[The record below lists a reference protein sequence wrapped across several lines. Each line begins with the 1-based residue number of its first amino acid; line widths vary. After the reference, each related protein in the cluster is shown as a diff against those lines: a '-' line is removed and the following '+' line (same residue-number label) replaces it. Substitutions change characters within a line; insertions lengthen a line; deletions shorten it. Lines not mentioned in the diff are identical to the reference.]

1 MSDDE
6 EYAILDSER
15 DRGIFT
21 TADREYLLGE
31 RELSDQAERNT
42 RYRIRNRL
50 KNGIYDLGLAA
61 RLQTEDRTQ
70 VANSIFTD
78 DFTGDSI
85 LYDSLGLLFHM
96 VTDAEDGDTTEAT
109 EKFEEVLA
117 GVVESVTKQEN
128 DDVIVDVTV
137 SIDPDVQRPDI
148 DELLE
153 RYDNNEETYEE
164 FQFLREQEEI
174 DADEQF
180 WRHSLRHSWERKVE
194 FSVVTPDGEMEG
206 IDPDEFDTLQQFTE
220 AGIELWDEIRRRYQS
235 EE

>member
-6 EYAILDSER
+6 EYAILDPER

-42 RYRIRNRL
+42 RHRIRNRL
-50 KNGIYDLGLAA
+50 QNGIYDLGLAA
-61 RLQTEDRTQ
+61 RLRTKDRRQ
-70 VANSIFTD
+70 VANDIFTD

-96 VTDAEDGDTTEAT
+96 VTNAEEGDTTKTT

-137 SIDPDVQRPDI
+137 SIDPDVQRPNI

-153 RYDNNEETYEE
+153 RYENSEETYEE

-174 DADEQF
+174 EADEQF
-180 WRHSLRHSWERKVE
+180 WRHSLRHSWEREVE
-194 FSVVTPDGEMEG
+194 FSLVTPDGEMES
-206 IDPDEFDTLQQFTE
+206 IDPGEFDTLQKFTE